1 MKLLHR
7 LLPESLVSR
16 VYALYSVT
24 WLALL
29 TSGLVLFY
37 QNQFAQNIEDAQQ
50 SASML
55 IEVMAQTISDSAV
68 IGDYDTIHRTLDKSI
83 IDSSFSSAQFIDL
96 SGGRIHSINPD
107 KGKIYAPDWL
117 RERVATQLYDVNRN
131 IAVGGKDY
139 GVLRLSFD
147 AADIAGDLWQ
157 VVRIALLLCVA
168 SMLAG
173 MVLIWYPLKRWLGH
187 LQHDTPGA
195 GGDFAAPSEEMIAR
209 APLEFRQTLQA
220 LQSTAERLRSELQTR
235 DSAIA
240 SLRRI
245 LADLLPASEPRIAR
259 DEGIDNVI
267 AAIAQLVAER
277 EQAAR
282 QMREAK
288 DAADAANRAKSEF
301 LANMSHEIRTPMN
314 GVIGMLELA
323 LDSPLNA
330 EQRDLLNVARSS
342 ADSLLGIINEI
353 LDFSKIEAGKL
364 SIEHIALDL
373 PALLEDTLK
382 PAQLAAQAKQLYLR
396 SEIARDVPQFIF
408 GDPLRLRQIITNLVS
423 NAIKFTEQGGVSVR
437 ISRVSLG
444 GLAQL
449 RLNVADSG
457 VGIPA
462 DKLEH
467 IFSAFSQEDAST
479 TRRFGGT
486 GLGLSISSRLADLMG
501 GSISVSSTPGLGSN
515 FLLALPLQEASASE
529 RASKD
534 QHSNAASAPLRVLKV
549 LVAEDNAVNQKL
561 ILTLLKGLG
570 HQVSLVGDG
579 HQAVE
584 QWSQAAYDMILM
596 DMHMPGMGG
605 IEATTLIRSA
615 ERERGRTPIAI
626 YALSA
631 AAMADEQQR
640 GLEAG
645 LDGYL
650 TKPINR
656 AALKASL
663 DHVATRLNQ
672 AGAVLAQR

>member
-29 TSGLVLFY
+29 ASGLVLFY
-37 QNQFAQNIEDAQQ
+37 ENQFTQNIEDAQQ

-107 KGKIYAPDWL
+107 KHKIHSPAWL

-157 VVRIALLLCVA
+157 VVRIALMLCVA

-173 MVLIWYPLKRWLGH
+173 MLLIWYPLKRWLGH
-187 LQHDTPGA
+187 LQHDTRSA

-209 APLEFRQTLQA
+209 APLEFRQTLVA

-245 LADLLPASEPRIAR
+245 LADLLPTSEQQIAT
-259 DEGIDNVI
+259 DEGINNVI

-323 LDSPLNA
+323 LDSPLDA

-364 SIEHIALDL
+364 SIECIAIDL
-373 PALLEDTLK
+373 PALLDNTLR

-396 SEIARDVPQFIF
+396 SEIARDVPRFIF

-423 NAIKFTEQGGVSVR
+423 NAIKFTEHGGVSVR
-437 ISRVSLG
+437 VSRISLG

-462 DKLEH
+462 DKLAH
-467 IFSAFSQEDAST
+467 IFNAFSQEDAST

-501 GSISVSSTPGLGSN
+501 GSISVSSTTGQGSS
-515 FLLALPLQEASASE
+515 FLFALPLHEASASDC
-529 RASKD
+529 ASKRAPSD
-534 QHSNAASAPLRVLKV
+534 AASEPMRALNV

-561 ILTLLKGLG
+561 ILALLKGLG
-570 HQVSLVGDG
+570 HRVSLVSDG
-579 HQAVE
+579 RQAVE

-615 ERERGRTPIAI
+615 ERERGCVPIAI

-663 DHVATRLNQ
+663 DQVAARLDQSGALITQ
-672 AGAVLAQR
+672 A